1 MKSIIIGFCMVFA
14 VILNVEACPYQK
26 MAEVESKINSNM
38 TKIDANI
45 LKEISDLKIES
56 KKKLQIGELDNA
68 EKILDKALALIN

>member
-1 MKSIIIGFCMVFA
+1 MKSIIVGFCMVFA
-14 VILNVEACPYQK
+14 VIFNVEACPYQK